1 MNDNNDV
8 YAKPMALTPENERLV
23 AILGHVAGIPFEF
36 FGPLVAYL
44 IFKGKGPF
52 VTHHVKESLNF
63 GINMA
68 IWTIVLL
75 VSIIGI
81 LILWAVPTVWVIL
94 RIVAAV
100 KSSQGEFYRYPLII
114 RFIK

>member
-1 MNDNNDV
+1 MSDNNDV
-8 YAKPMALTPENERLV
+8 YAKPMNLSPENERLI
-23 AILGHVAGIPFEF
+23 AILTHVVGIPFEF
-36 FGPLVAYL
+36 FGPLVSYL
-44 IFKGKGPF
+44 VFNGKGPF

-68 IWTIVLL
+68 LWTLVLFISIV
-75 VSIIGI
+75 GI
-81 LILWAVPTVWVIL
+81 LLLWAVPTVWVIL

-100 KSSQGEFYRYPLII
+100 KTSQGEFYKYPLII